1 MTTEPLNPSVATDY
15 SKRYAENTS
24 GIIAAI
30 VACIV
35 AQGGSV
41 ASYPANT
48 GGVIKALLDLKTA
61 ISSGGGGGGGGG
73 GGSSTADT
81 VEVAVTAGHALA
93 VGEAVYLHTDGKVY
107 KADNA
112 NTRNVAEV
120 FGFVKAAADA
130 DASVTIV
137 IRGKLTK
144 TSAFSPGQQYWLGST
159 SGTIATSAPTTSGD
173 FITKVGV
180 GLDANNF
187 VVMIEPPVELS

>member
-30 VACIV
+30 VSCIV

-61 ISSGGGGGGGGG
+61 ISGGGGGGGGG
-73 GGSSTADT
+73 GGSAADT
-81 VEVAVTAGHALA
+81 VEAAVTAGHALA
-93 VGEAVYLHTDGKVY
+93 IGEAVYLHTDGKVY
-107 KADNA
+107 KANNA

-120 FGFVKAAADA
+120 FGFVKAAVDA
-130 DASVTIV
+130 DESVTIV

-144 TSAFSPGQQYWLGST
+144 TGAFSSGQQYWLGST

>member
-1 MTTEPLNPSVATDY
+1 MTTEPLNPSIATDY

-73 GGSSTADT
+73 SADT
-81 VEVAVTAGHALA
+81 VELSITAGETVALDD
-93 VGEAVYLHTDGKVY
+93 AVYLHTDGKVY
-107 KADNA
+107 KAVNNDTRAKATVVGIVKTAASANGNA
-112 NTRNVAEV
+112 
-120 FGFVKAAADA
+120 
-130 DASVTIV
+130 TIV
-137 IRGKLTK
+137 LRGKV
-144 TSAFSPGQQYWLGST
+144 TSTGAFGGAGNEFWLASTGGQL
-159 SGTIATSAPTTSGD
+159 SGTATTTAGD
-173 FITKVGV
+173 FVTKVGAA
-180 GLDANNF
+180 LDANNL
-187 VVMIEPPVELS
+187 VVMIEPPVELA

>member
-73 GGSSTADT
+73 GGSADT
-81 VEVAVTAGHALA
+81 VELSITAGETVALDD
-93 VGEAVYLHTDGKVY
+93 AVYLHTDGKVY
-107 KADNA
+107 KAVNNDTRAKATVVGIVKTGASANGNA
-112 NTRNVAEV
+112 
-120 FGFVKAAADA
+120 
-130 DASVTIV
+130 TIV
-137 IRGKLTK
+137 LRGKV
-144 TSAFSPGQQYWLGST
+144 TSNGAFGGAGNAFWLSSSGGQL
-159 SGTIATSAPTTSGD
+159 SGTATTTAGD
-173 FITKVGV
+173 FVTKVGTS
-180 GLDANNF
+180 LDANNL
-187 VVMIEPPVELS
+187 VVMIEPPVELA

>member
-1 MTTEPLNPSVATDY
+1 VTTEPLNPSVANDY

-73 GGSSTADT
+73 GSADT
-81 VEVAVTAGHALA
+81 VELSITAGESVALDD
-93 VGEAVYLHTDGKVY
+93 VVYLHTDGKVY
-107 KADNA
+107 KAINNDTRAKATVVGVVKTAANA
-112 NTRNVAEV
+112 NANATIVLRGKVTSTGAFGAAGNV
-120 FGFVKAAADA
+120 FWLSNSTGQLSGTPAAA
-130 DASVTIV
+130 T
-137 IRGKLTK
+137 
-144 TSAFSPGQQYWLGST
+144 
-159 SGTIATSAPTTSGD
+159 GD
-173 FITKVGV
+173 FVTKVGTA
-180 GLDANNF
+180 LDANNL
-187 VVMIEPPVELS
+187 VVMIEPPVELA

>member
-1 MTTEPLNPSVATDY
+1 MTTEPLNPSVANDY

-73 GGSSTADT
+73 SADT
-81 VEVAVTAGHALA
+81 VELSITAGETVALDD
-93 VGEAVYLHTDGKVY
+93 AVYLHTDGKVY
-107 KADNA
+107 KAVNNDTRAKATVVGIVKTGASANGNA
-112 NTRNVAEV
+112 
-120 FGFVKAAADA
+120 
-130 DASVTIV
+130 TIV
-137 IRGKLTK
+137 LRGKV
-144 TSAFSPGQQYWLGST
+144 TSTGAFGGAGNVYWLSNSGGQL
-159 SGTIATSAPTTSGD
+159 SGTATTTSGD
-173 FITKVGV
+173 FVTKIGTS
-180 GLDANNF
+180 LDANNL
-187 VVMIEPPVELS
+187 VVMIEPPVELA

>member
-61 ISSGGGGGGGGG
+61 IGSGGGGGGGGG
-73 GGSSTADT
+73 GSADT
-81 VEVAVTAGHALA
+81 VELSITAGEAVALDD
-93 VGEAVYLHTDGKVY
+93 AVYLHTDGKVY
-107 KADNA
+107 KAINNDTRAKATVVGIVKTGANADA
-112 NTRNVAEV
+112 NT
-120 FGFVKAAADA
+120 
-130 DASVTIV
+130 TIV
-137 IRGKLTK
+137 LRGKV
-144 TSAFSPGQQYWLGST
+144 TSVGAFGAAGNAFWLSNSGGQL
-159 SGTIATSAPTTSGD
+159 SGTATSTSGD
-173 FITKVGV
+173 FVTKVGTA
-180 GLDANNF
+180 LDADNL
-187 VVMIEPPVELS
+187 VVMIEPPVELA

>member
-61 ISSGGGGGGGGG
+61 ISSGGGGGGG
-73 GGSSTADT
+73 SSSSDT
-81 VEVAVTAGHALA
+81 VELSITAGEAVALDD
-93 VGEAVYLHTDGKVY
+93 AVYLHTDGRIY
-107 KADNA
+107 KAINSDTRAKATVIGIVKTGASANNNA
-112 NTRNVAEV
+112 
-120 FGFVKAAADA
+120 
-130 DASVTIV
+130 TIV
-137 IRGKLTK
+137 LRGKV
-144 TSAFSPGQQYWLGST
+144 TSSGAFGNAGNEFWLSS
-159 SGTIATSAPTTSGD
+159 SGGGLSGLAPTTSGD
-173 FITKVGV
+173 FVTKIGTA
-180 GLDANNF
+180 LDSNNLL
-187 VVMIEPPVELS
+187 VMIEPPVELA

>member
-1 MTTEPLNPSVATDY
+1 MTTEPLNPSVANDY

-73 GGSSTADT
+73 GSADT
-81 VEVAVTAGHALA
+81 VELSITAGESVALDD
-93 VGEAVYLHTDGKVY
+93 VVYLHTDGKVF
-107 KADNA
+107 KAINNDTRAKATVVGVVKTAANA
-112 NTRNVAEV
+112 NANATIVLRGKVTSTGAFGAAGNV
-120 FGFVKAAADA
+120 FWLSNSTGQLSGTPAAA
-130 DASVTIV
+130 T
-137 IRGKLTK
+137 
-144 TSAFSPGQQYWLGST
+144 
-159 SGTIATSAPTTSGD
+159 GD
-173 FITKVGV
+173 FVTKVGTA
-180 GLDANNF
+180 LDANNL
-187 VVMIEPPVELS
+187 VVMIEPPVELA